1 MMDLNSPD
9 PTLEEIPLKS
19 FNRTGFNPHGI
30 SIFLDPDTGGVRLFV
45 VNHKTEVEAIEIFQ
59 FDQESKV
66 LTHIRSVVNDAIYSA
81 NSVKATGKK
90 TTPITL
96 CHCGNESCSLLLNC
110 WAL

>member
-66 LTHIRSVVNDAIYSA
+66 LTHICSVVDDAIYSA
-81 NSVKATGKK
+81 NSVIKPRVRKLHPLLCATVVMRVAAF
-90 TTPITL
+90 
-96 CHCGNESCSLLLNC
+96 C
-110 WAL
+110 